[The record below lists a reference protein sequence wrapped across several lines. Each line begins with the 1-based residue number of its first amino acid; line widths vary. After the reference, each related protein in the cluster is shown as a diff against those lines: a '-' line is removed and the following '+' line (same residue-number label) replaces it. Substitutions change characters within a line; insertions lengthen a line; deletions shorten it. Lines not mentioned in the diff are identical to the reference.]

1 MLPNSQTA
9 EITLLGAALLDASI
23 LDRCKISQED
33 FYSARHS
40 VIWRTMQDLRKAK
53 SIVDLVTIGERLRQ
67 LGRLDDVGGQAYL
80 MDLADATVSAIGW
93 ESWEQII
100 SDKATLRAA
109 YAVSDAVRAS
119 AMADQT
125 PSDDVVASLVA
136 GAQKVALRG
145 STGHVMIQSLL
156 GAITTPNSNEAIQTG
171 MPWIDA
177 DVVIRSGHL
186 VVIAGRPSEGKSAL
200 ATQIAAHV
208 AATQGEVLFC
218 SLEMS
223 PEEQAERIA
232 AQMTGIPLSAI
243 CSRRLTDSQVSDM
256 RQAFSTMD
264 CSFSRATTPQELRS
278 SVMARASHGRLKMVV
293 LDYLQLMR
301 ADRPTANRATDVSE
315 ISRSLKMLAME
326 VGCPVIAL
334 SQLNRQAEEEPQLH
348 HLRESG
354 AIEQDANTVLSVHT
368 DTTIQEGIGNGNSI
382 KIIKVLKQRGG
393 QRGISFHA
401 DFYGPCA
408 RFGHGQRRIERQSM
422 TGGRGAVD

>member
-1 MLPNSQTA
+1 MLPNSPTA
-9 EITLLGAALLDASI
+9 ESTLLGAAMLDATI
-23 LDRCKISQED
+23 LGRCKCSSED
-33 FYSARHS
+33 FYSQRNS
-40 VIWRTMQDLRKAK
+40 VVFRTMQDLYRAK

-67 LGRLDDVGGQAYL
+67 AGRLEDVGGQAYL
-80 MDLADATVSAIGW
+80 MDLADSTVSAIGW

-100 SDKATLRAA
+100 LDKATLRAA

-125 PSDDVVASLVA
+125 PSDDVVASLVS

-156 GAITTPNSNEAIQTG
+156 EAITTPNSNTAISTG
-171 MPWIDA
+171 MDWLDRE
-177 DVVIRSGHL
+177 VSIRPGHL

-232 AQMTGIPLSAI
+232 AQMTGVPLSRIAARVFRQGDI
-243 CSRRLTDSQVSDM
+243 EDM
-256 RQAFSTMD
+256 TKAFATLD
-264 CSFSRATTPQELRS
+264 CSFSRATTPQELRA
-278 SVMARASHGRLKMVV
+278 SVMARASHGRLKMIV

-326 VGCPVIAL
+326 TGCPVIAL
-334 SQLNRQAEEEPQLH
+334 SQLNRQAEEKPQLH

-368 DTTIQEGIGNGNSI
+368 DTTITEGLSNGESL
-382 KIIKVLKQRGG
+382 KIITVLKQRGG
-393 QRGISFHA
+393 QRGIEFYV

-408 RFGHGQRRIERQSM
+408 RFGHGRAKRNAPEYGANR
-422 TGGRGAVD
+422 GGD